1 MKNLN
6 IKRVVGASMI
16 AGALLGGGLTYTATK
31 VDWTPSVA
39 EHCEFKK
46 VTAYQGDTVS
56 ELVAKYNKGKDV
68 DWRDLV
74 VVFREKNGTTAL
86 KAGEEYLVPIYKG
99 E

>member
-1 MKNLN
+1 MKKLN

-16 AGALLGGGLTYTATK
+16 AGALLGGGLVYTATK
-31 VDWTPSVA
+31 VDWTPSIE

-56 ELVAKYNKGKDV
+56 ELVAKHNKGKDV

-86 KAGEEYLVPIYKG
+86 KAGEEYWVPVYQG

>member
-1 MKNLN
+1 MKIN
-6 IKRVVGASMI
+6 IKRVVGASML
-16 AGALLGGGLTYTATK
+16 AGAILGGGWVYAASK
-31 VDWTPSVA
+31 VDWTPSLA
-39 EHCEFKK
+39 EDCKFKK
-46 VTAYQGDTVS
+46 VIAYQGDTAS

-86 KAGEEYLVPIYKG
+86 KAGEEYWVPVYQG